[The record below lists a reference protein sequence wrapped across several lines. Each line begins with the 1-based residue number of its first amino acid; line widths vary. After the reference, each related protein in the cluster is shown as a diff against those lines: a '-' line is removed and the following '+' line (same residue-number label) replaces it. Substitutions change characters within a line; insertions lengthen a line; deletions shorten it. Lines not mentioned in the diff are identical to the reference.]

1 MALPWLRI
9 TWVEI
14 IQVGIVKMGIV
25 LLRYAEFEESKWIH
39 GESGFF

>member
-25 LLRYAEFEESKWIH
+25 LLRYAEFEESKWIL
-39 GESGFF
+39 GELGFF

>member
-25 LLRYAEFEESKWIH
+25 LLRSAEFEESKWIH
-39 GESGFF
+39 GELGFF